1 MFENNSN
8 NSAMVLVSGTESVRR
23 KVHFMSKVPLLKN
36 YINGEWVESKSSDL
50 RDVHNPAT
58 GEVIA
63 KVPMSTVEET
73 EAVITAADQAFDRWR
88 RTIPITR
95 ARYFFDMKNL
105 MEENFENLAREIV
118 IENGKT
124 IDEARGEIR
133 RGIENVEVAAGIP
146 TMMMG
151 QNAEDIAVGI
161 DEMLIRQPLGV
172 FFCLA
177 PFNFPSMVPLW
188 FLPTAVA
195 CGNTYIVKPSP
206 QSPISQVKLFEV
218 LDEVGFPP
226 GVVNLIHGDVDV
238 ANALLDSPST
248 KGVSFVGSTPV
259 GRKVYERAAAN
270 GKRAQIQGG
279 AKNFLLVMPDADL
292 ERTASALMTS
302 CYGCAGERC
311 LAGAV
316 ILAAEEIHETLMDIL
331 LEKAKMIRVGNGLEE
346 GVHMGPVISAI
357 SKERVIEYINTG
369 VKEGAKLV
377 LDGREIKVAGHPN
390 GYFVG
395 PTIFDD
401 VRPDMAIAEDEIF
414 GPVMAVVKVK
424 SFDEALDII
433 HANPYG
439 NAASIFTSSGKWARE
454 FSYRVQAGNIG
465 INLGIAAPV
474 AHFPF
479 SGMKDSFFGDLHG
492 QGQDA
497 VRFFTESKVVIT
509 RWF

>member
-1 MFENNSN
+1 MTN
-8 NSAMVLVSGTESVRR
+8 
-23 KVHFMSKVPLLKN
+23 VPTLKN
-36 YINGEWVESKSSDL
+36 YIDGEWVEPSSKDI
-50 RDVHNPAT
+50 RDVLNPAT

-73 EAVITAADQAFDRWR
+73 EEAIQAAHKAFPRWR

-95 ARYFFDMKNL
+95 ARYFFEMKNI
-105 MEENFENLAREIV
+105 MEERFEELARQVV

-133 RGIENVEVAAGIP
+133 RGIENVEVATGIP
-146 TMMMG
+146 SLMMG
-151 QNAEDIAVGI
+151 YNAEDVAPEI
-161 DEMLIRQPLGV
+161 DEIVLRQPMGV
-172 FFCLA
+172 FFCLS

-188 FLPTAVA
+188 FLPAAVA

-206 QSPISQVKLFEV
+206 IAPISSVKLMEV
-218 LDEVGFPP
+218 IDEVGFPP
-226 GVVNLIHGDVDV
+226 GVVNLVHGDVET
-238 ANALLDSPST
+238 ANTLLDSPIT

-259 GRKVYERAAAN
+259 GKIVYERAAAH
-270 GKRAQIQGG
+270 GKRAQVQAG

-316 ILAAEEIHETLMDIL
+316 ILAMEEIHESLVQL
-331 LEKAKMIRVGNGLEE
+331 LVDKAKMIRVGNGLEE
-346 GVHMGPVISAI
+346 GVQMGPLITAK
-357 SKERVIEYINTG
+357 SKAKTIDFIERAL
-369 VKEGAKLV
+369 KEGAKLL
-377 LDGREIKVAGHPN
+377 LDGRDLEVEGHPN
-390 GYFVG
+390 GFFVG
-395 PTIFDD
+395 PTIFDE
-401 VRPDMAIAEDEIF
+401 VKPNMCIAQEEIF
-414 GPVMAVVKVK
+414 GPVMSIIKVK
-424 SFDEALDII
+424 SYEEAVKII

-439 NAASIFTSSGKWARE
+439 NASSIFTSSGKWARE
-454 FSYRVQAGNIG
+454 FTYEVQAGNIG
-465 INLGIAAPV
+465 INIGIAAPV

-497 VRFFTESKVVIT
+497 IRFFTEDKVVIT

>member
-1 MFENNSN
+1 MTN
-8 NSAMVLVSGTESVRR
+8 
-23 KVHFMSKVPLLKN
+23 VPTIKN
-36 YINGEWVESKSSDL
+36 YIDGEWVESSSKDI
-50 RDVHNPAT
+50 RDVLNPAT

-73 EAVITAADQAFDRWR
+73 EEAIQAANKAFPRWR

-95 ARYFFDMKNL
+95 ARYFFEMKNI
-105 MEENFENLAREIV
+105 MEDRFEELARQVV

-133 RGIENVEVAAGIP
+133 RGIENVEVATGIP
-146 TMMMG
+146 SLMMG
-151 QNAEDIAVGI
+151 YNAEDVAPEI
-161 DEMLIRQPLGV
+161 DEIVLRQPMGV

-188 FLPTAVA
+188 FLPAAVA

-206 QSPISQVKLFEV
+206 IAPISSVKLMEV
-218 LDEVGFPP
+218 IDEVGFPP
-226 GVVNLIHGDVDV
+226 GVVNLVHGDVET
-238 ANALLDSPST
+238 ANTLMDSPIT

-259 GRKVYERAAAN
+259 GKIVYERAAAN
-270 GKRAQIQGG
+270 GKRAQVQAG

-316 ILAAEEIHETLMDIL
+316 ILAMDEIHEPLVQL
-331 LEKAKMIRVGNGLEE
+331 LVDKAKMIRVGNGLEE
-346 GVHMGPVISAI
+346 GVQMGPLITAKSKAKAI
-357 SKERVIEYINTG
+357 DFIERAL
-369 VKEGAKLV
+369 KEGAKLL
-377 LDGREIKVAGHPN
+377 LDGRDVKVEGHPN
-390 GYFVG
+390 GFFVG
-395 PTIFDD
+395 PTIFDE
-401 VRPDMAIAEDEIF
+401 VKPNMCIAQEEIF
-414 GPVMAVVKVK
+414 GPVMSIIKVK
-424 SFDEALDII
+424 SYEEAIKII

-439 NAASIFTSSGKWARE
+439 NASSIFTSSGKWARE
-454 FSYRVQAGNIG
+454 FTYEVQAGNIG
-465 INLGIAAPV
+465 INIGIAAPV

-497 VRFFTESKVVIT
+497 IRFFTEDKVVIT

>member
-1 MFENNSN
+1 MTN
-8 NSAMVLVSGTESVRR
+8 
-23 KVHFMSKVPLLKN
+23 VPTIKN
-36 YINGEWVESKSSDL
+36 YIDGEWVESSSKDI
-50 RDVHNPAT
+50 RDVLNPAT

-73 EAVITAADQAFDRWR
+73 EEAIQAANKAFPRWR

-95 ARYFFDMKNL
+95 ARYFFEMKNI
-105 MEENFENLAREIV
+105 MEDRFEELARQVV

-133 RGIENVEVAAGIP
+133 RGIENVEVATGIP
-146 TMMMG
+146 SLMMG
-151 QNAEDIAVGI
+151 YNAEDVAPEI
-161 DEMLIRQPLGV
+161 DEIVLRQPMGV

-188 FLPTAVA
+188 FLPAAVA

-206 QSPISQVKLFEV
+206 IAPISSVKLMEV
-218 LDEVGFPP
+218 IDEVGFPP
-226 GVVNLIHGDVDV
+226 GVVNLVHGDVET
-238 ANALLDSPST
+238 ANTLMDSPIT

-259 GRKVYERAAAN
+259 GRIVYERAAAN
-270 GKRAQIQGG
+270 GKRAQVQAG

-316 ILAAEEIHETLMDIL
+316 ILAMEEIHEPLVQL
-331 LEKAKMIRVGNGLEE
+331 LVDKAKMIRVGNGLEE
-346 GVHMGPVISAI
+346 GVQMGPLITAKSKAKAI
-357 SKERVIEYINTG
+357 DFIERAL
-369 VKEGAKLV
+369 KEGAKLL
-377 LDGREIKVAGHPN
+377 LDGRDVKVEGHPN
-390 GYFVG
+390 GFFVG
-395 PTIFDD
+395 PTIFDE
-401 VRPDMAIAEDEIF
+401 VKPNMCIAQEEIF
-414 GPVMAVVKVK
+414 GPVMSIIKVK
-424 SFDEALDII
+424 SYEEAIKII

-439 NAASIFTSSGKWARE
+439 NASSIFTSSGKWARE
-454 FSYRVQAGNIG
+454 FTYEVQAGNIG
-465 INLGIAAPV
+465 INIGIAAPV

-497 VRFFTESKVVIT
+497 IRFFTEDKVVIT